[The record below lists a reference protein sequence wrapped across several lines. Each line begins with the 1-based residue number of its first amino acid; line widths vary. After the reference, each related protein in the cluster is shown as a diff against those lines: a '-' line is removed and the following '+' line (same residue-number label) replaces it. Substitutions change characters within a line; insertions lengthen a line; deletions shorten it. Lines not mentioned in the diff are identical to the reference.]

1 MTRHSHRL
9 SSRSP
14 ARQPPTAPPAPHDSL
29 DTTSIFGCP
38 SEAERIAARLLEG
51 RIVAGRHR
59 EPKPITIRKFSWED
73 DNE

>member
-9 SSRSP
+9 TTGAKGCSSIRPQKARSGL
-14 ARQPPTAPPAPHDSL
+14 TTL
-29 DTTSIFGCP
+29 DLYVP
-38 SEAERIAARLLEG
+38 EAERIAARLLEG